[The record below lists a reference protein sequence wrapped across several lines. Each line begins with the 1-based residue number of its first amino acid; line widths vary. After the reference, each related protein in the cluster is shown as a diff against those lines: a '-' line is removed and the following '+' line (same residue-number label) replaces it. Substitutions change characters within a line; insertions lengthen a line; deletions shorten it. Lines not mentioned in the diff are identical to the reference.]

1 MAWVGKLFLYLV
13 TMIGTIGLTYCMMDF
28 KLKRYKQILIFAAAS
43 LICIVG
49 DFFVS
54 NLQTKNAELYYS
66 IILFFNSL
74 SIIIKIIV
82 NLTQNLNQIDY
93 LF

>member
-54 NLQTKNAELYYS
+54 NLQTKNADLEEENRLLLIKVKELESY
-66 IILFFNSL
+66 
-74 SIIIKIIV
+74 K
-82 NLTQNLNQIDY
+82 
-93 LF
+93 